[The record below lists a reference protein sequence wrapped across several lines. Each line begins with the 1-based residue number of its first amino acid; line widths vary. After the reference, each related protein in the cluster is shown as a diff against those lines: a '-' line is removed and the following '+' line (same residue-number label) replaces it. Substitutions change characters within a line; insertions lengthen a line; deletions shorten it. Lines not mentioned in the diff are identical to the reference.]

1 MDAGDEAGD
10 QDGVARLQ
18 EGVPY
23 EEDVEDDTDD
33 VDVSSRYKFAV
44 FIIYH
49 LCNPG
54 FLFLALYDV
63 LYGEGSCPEREVIL
77 KRIKHA
83 IAKPVS

>member
-18 EGVPY
+18 EGLPY

-44 FIIYH
+44 FTFFISVTQVF
-49 LCNPG
+49 C
-54 FLFLALYDV
+54 F
-63 LYGEGSCPEREVIL
+63 
-77 KRIKHA
+77 
-83 IAKPVS
+83 